1 MSIEGYGMSNAD
13 GSGAMS
19 VDNSSVGSNDSHT
32 HILNQQGN
40 HIHNNYSVAASV
52 VRGRVSR
59 LSDDA
64 LAQALVDAQFP
75 TIGLEIYH
83 EWTID
88 LRRLTIGQAFAQG
101 SFGKLYKGTC
111 NGEDVTI
118 KLLERPEY
126 DLANAHFMEQ
136 QFQHEVM
143 MLANLKHPNIV
154 RFIGACRKAMV
165 WCILT
170 EYARGGSVCQFL
182 TRWQNQAVPLK
193 LAVKQVLDVARGM
206 EHVHGLNLIHRDLKS
221 DNLLIA
227 ADKSIKIADFGVARI
242 QVVRMLEAAETE
254 IMTNIRTARFRCCPC
269 PTATGK
275 EETGGKRC

>member
-1 MSIEGYGMSNAD
+1 MEAPKFVGLVDLNQNLWQIFYHKLGEGSNMSIEGYGMSNAD

-32 HILNQQGN
+32 HILNHQGN

-59 LSDDA
+59 WSDDA
-64 LAQALVDAQFP
+64 LAQALVDPQFP
-75 TIGLEIYH
+75 
-83 EWTID
+83 
-88 LRRLTIGQAFAQG
+88 
-101 SFGKLYKGTC
+101 
-111 NGEDVTI
+111 TI

-126 DLANAHFMEQ
+126 DLAK
-136 QFQHEVM
+136 VM

-170 EYARGGSVCQFL
+170 EYARGGSVRQFL
-182 TRWQNQAVPLK
+182 TRQQNRAVPLK

-254 IMTNIRTARFRCCPC
+254 IMTNIRTARFRCCPR